1 MPRLTLAERLQR
13 AGQKRI
19 KAEQEEARL
28 RTIQRK
34 MRTRGLIE
42 MGGLVVKAGLDEL
55 PPTALYAALLR
66 IAAEVKN
73 PETIALWERE
83 GARHFQAEE
92 DARIAAVARFPAII
106 ERDLAAALRKLGF
119 RWNRIVEQWEGKVDF
134 TEAKQTVETAGGSI
148 QPVRPGGPSAP
159 RQGPTPG

>member
-19 KAEQEEARL
+19 RAEQEEARL

-66 IAAEVKN
+66 IAAEVN

-83 GARHFQAEE
+83 GSRHFQAEE
-92 DARIAAVARFPAII
+92 DARIAAVARF
-106 ERDLAAALRKLGF
+106 L
-119 RWNRIVEQWEGKVDF
+119 Q
-134 TEAKQTVETAGGSI
+134 
-148 QPVRPGGPSAP
+148 
-159 RQGPTPG
+159 